1 MEDRKYRHWVFTYND
16 TLCEP
21 QRLLLQK
28 FLKERCDSYVFQE
41 ERGEEKEREHLQ
53 GYFCTKI
60 RKRHQSLLK
69 EFKALF
75 DSWRE
80 DVHGTMEWEIED
92 LTIQRMMGTKEE
104 AIAYCTKTETRIG
117 NTYRY
122 GILESYYA
130 SDLQIFNNSVNWYP
144 WQKSFMELI
153 FNNDLTLKD
162 PDDRTILWI
171 HDLMG
176 NNGKSKLVKHICY
189 NYPEEACKLSF
200 GSSTQLRSACITAGP
215 KKLYFI
221 DVPRTLGKDDDIND
235 LISVI
240 EDIKNGF
247 IVSSMYGKHL
257 QMMFDP
263 PHIVVFANVFCP
275 PNALSGDRLE
285 EYTINMD
292 IENEYIKIL
301 SPVKVRK
308 SK

>member
-1 MEDRKYRHWVFTYND
+1 MEDRKYKHWMFTWNEELD
-16 TLCEP
+16 SDKLVE
-21 QRLLLQK
+21 LEA
-28 FLKERCDSYVFQE
+28 FLKTFCKSYVFQE
-41 ERGEEKEREHLQ
+41 EVGEKTGRRHLQ
-53 GYFCTKI
+53 GYFETNI
-60 RKRHQSLLK
+60 RKRHPTLLSTFSMK
-69 EFKALF
+69 FG
-75 DSWRE
+75 
-80 DVHGTMEWEIED
+80 DVTQ
-92 LTIQRMMGTKEE
+92 LTIERMLGTKEE
-104 AIAYCTKTETRIG
+104 AVAYCTKTDTRIS
-117 NTYRY
+117 RPRCY
-122 GILESYYA
+122 GFPTPYEA
-130 SDLQIFNNSVNWYP
+130 SDLQIFNNTVNWYP

-275 PNALSGDRLE
+275 PNALSSDRLE

-292 IENEYIKIL
+292 VENEFIKIL
-301 SPVKVRK
+301 CPVKVRK
-308 SK
+308 N